1 MQEILLVWLWCS
13 LAAGTSGIKSMHKIP
28 PLKRPRYAVCRA
40 VLNLLAQAGFLSKI
54 FALAEAYR
62 VHSMKPEPSK
72 LVLAQNRIM
81 QHHEHSRVNL
91 LIPYFRSTV

>member
-1 MQEILLVWLWCS
+1 MR
-13 LAAGTSGIKSMHKIP
+13 KFP
-28 PLKRPRYAVCRA
+28 PKKGPRHAVCRA
-40 VLNLLAQAGFLSKI
+40 VLNLLAQAGFLSKT

-91 LIPYFRSTV
+91 LIPYFGSTV